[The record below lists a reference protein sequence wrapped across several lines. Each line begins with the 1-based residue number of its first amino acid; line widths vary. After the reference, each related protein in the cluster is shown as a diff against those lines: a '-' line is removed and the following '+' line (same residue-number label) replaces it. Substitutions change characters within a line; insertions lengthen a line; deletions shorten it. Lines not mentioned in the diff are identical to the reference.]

1 MKRIL
6 VIAPHPD
13 DEILGYG
20 GTLSRFKKK
29 KLYWMI
35 VTRMT
40 NKIGYTNNQINKRE
54 KEIIKISKTL
64 NIKKN

>member
-13 DEILGYG
+13 DEILGCEDLVY
-20 GTLSRFKKK
+20 FKRKN
-29 KLYWMI
+29 YTMI

-54 KEIIKISKTL
+54 KEIIKISKL
-64 NIKKN
+64 